1 MVSAKD
7 IISFILAFFLP
18 PLAVFI
24 ERGIGADLIINII
37 LTILG
42 WIPGIIHAFCE
53 SSVCPSNTLYSCSE
67 FERSRYHF
75 QVPKPLK
82 Q

>member
-7 IISFILAFFLP
+7 IISLLLAFFLP

-53 SSVCPSNTLYSCSE
+53 SSVALQVLYTHPVNLNALDII
-67 FERSRYHF
+67 FKYRSH
-75 QVPKPLK
+75 
-82 Q
+82 